1 VSGDDGGIFTV
12 DPASAAET
20 LDMLRATRGRR
31 SSAEVAR
38 VLTALK
44 DAARAGANLLPCS
57 IACAKALV
65 TTGEWAD
72 ALREVFG
79 EYRPATGVEGQRL
92 SLEGGMVD
100 AVRRRADA
108 WASAHGVRPRMVVG
122 KPGLDGHS
130 NGSEMIAVAAKHAG
144 FDVVYGGIRL
154 TVPEIV
160 QSAIEEDASVVGLSV
175 LSGSHLEI
183 ARMVLDELE
192 RSGAKN
198 DIPVVLGGIVPEHDF
213 AELRSMGIRD
223 VFTPKDF
230 DLMAVMD
237 RILDVIGAPRGAAH
251 AASA

>member
-1 VSGDDGGIFTV
+1 
-12 DPASAAET
+12 
-20 LDMLRATRGRR
+20 MLRATKAKR
-31 SSAEVAR
+31 SQAEVDR
-38 VLTALK
+38 TLRALR
-44 DAARAGANLLPCS
+44 DAAKTGTNLMPLS
-57 IACAKALV
+57 IACAKAGV
-65 TTGEWAD
+65 TTGEWSD

-92 SLEGGMVD
+92 PLEGGKVD
-100 AVRRRADA
+100 AVRARADA
-108 WASAHGVRPRMVVG
+108 WAAAHGVRPRIVVG

-154 TVPEIV
+154 SVPEIV

-183 ARMVLDELE
+183 ARMVLDELAKQ
-192 RSGAKN
+192 GAEPG
-198 DIPVVLGGIVPEHDF
+198 IPVVLGGIVPDDDVPK
-213 AELRSMGIRD
+213 LRALGIRD

-230 DLMAVMD
+230 DLMTVMD
-237 RILDVIGAPRGAAH
+237 RILDVIGAPREAQH